1 MFKKTIKYKDF
12 NGQDR
17 EKDAYFHLSKTELRE
32 MELSESG
39 GMTERIN
46 RIIQAQ
52 DVPEIYKVFKGI
64 VLAAYGVK
72 SADGERFEK
81 SAELTQ
87 AFTQSNAYDVL
98 MDEISTN
105 ADAAAN
111 FINQLIPSAT

>member
-1 MFKKTIKYKDF
+1 MFKKVIKYKDF
-12 NGQDR
+12 DGNDR
-17 EKDAYFHLSKTELRE
+17 EEDHYFHLSKTELRE

-46 RIIQAQ
+46 RIIKAQ

-72 SADGERFEK
+72 SADGKKFEK
-81 SAELTQ
+81 SEKLTLE
-87 AFTQSNAYDVL
+87 FTQTNAYDVL

-105 ADAAAN
+105 ADAAAQ
-111 FINQLIPSAT
+111 FMNQLIPSAN